1 MKSKFTNGYSY
12 GFPVLIQLSARAAI
26 SLLGIILMLLGLIPT
41 TEDSVLRPYFGV
53 IPVVNG
59 LSGALLGVWQRFDA
73 IHYLRIAST
82 GYSSTDLSVFFPL
95 YPILVRLSGIV
106 LAHNYLL
113 SSILVSSTAA
123 LLASIVFYRLVLDE
137 TGDLGTAKRATA
149 YMIFFPPAF
158 ILLAPYTESLTLLLM
173 VSAFICGRKSKWLA
187 AAALGFAAA
196 LTRPVGMLIAVPFLA
211 EAITPIRERKLPSIK
226 QALAIAAPL
235 LGFASFV
242 VYRGIAGFPPL
253 SEVQFDYWGRMTA
266 IPFSIIPVTLQRMV
280 SGQAMLIEYL
290 DLSIVLLMVVLG
302 VYVARRLPLPYSAY
316 YWAVMITN
324 LSLTRLGQPI
334 SSQARFATI
343 LFPAFIVLGQF
354 GSSAILHRVILILS
368 ISLWLFLGGQFL
380 MWGWVG

>member
-1 MKSKFTNGYSY
+1 MKSQLTDGNSF

-26 SLLGIILMLLGLIPT
+26 SLLGIVLILLDLIPT
-41 TEDSVLRPYFGV
+41 TEDPVLRPYFG
-53 IPVVNG
+53 ITPIVNN
-59 LSGALLGVWQRFDA
+59 LPGAFLGVWQRFDA
-73 IHYLRIAST
+73 IHYLRIASS

-95 YPILVRLSGIV
+95 YPILVRVTSTF

-113 SSILVSSTAA
+113 SAVFVSSLAA
-123 LLASIVFYRLVLDE
+123 LLASVVFYRLVLYE

-149 YMIFFPPAF
+149 YMVFFPPAF
-158 ILLAPYTESLTLLLM
+158 FLLAPYTESLTLLLM

-187 AAALGFAAA
+187 AAVLGCAAA
-196 LTRPVGMLIAVPFLA
+196 LTRPVGMLVSAPFLA
-211 EAITPIRERKLPSIK
+211 EAIAPIRERKLPTIK
-226 QALAIAAPL
+226 QTLAIAAPP

-242 VYRGIAGFPPL
+242 VWRGTAGFPPL
-253 SEVQFDYWGRMTA
+253 SEVQFDYWGRMTT
-266 IPFSIIPVTLQRMV
+266 IPFSIIPATLQRMV
-280 SGQAMLIEYL
+280 NGHAMLIEYL
-290 DLSIVLLMVVLG
+290 DLGIVLFMLMLG
-302 VYVARRLPLPYSAY
+302 VYVVRRLPLPYSVY
-316 YWAVMITN
+316 YWAVMIVN